1 MLVNHLGYSV
11 SQQYDILVKRLDLS
25 LKLDAVDEING
36 NWDMLA
42 AKSIEEGILKK
53 LTFVAHD
60 ILRVQNVVVNQHLT
74 TAASPCYCTPPVAI
88 AKRRA

>member
-74 TAASPCYCTPPVAI
+74 TAASPCHCTPPVAI